1 MQALLEERRSIRL
14 KNHDVAT
21 ITCPDDI
28 EIETIAGD
36 SYNVAKWTTPVYT
49 VDNNIQGTVFCNY
62 DSGSQFNIGSQMVEC
77 TVTLENG
84 ISSGCSF
91 FVRVID
97 NEDPTIQCP
106 ANQII
111 LSENGDPVTVNTDG
125 PTYDDNSGAVT
136 MYCSP
141 HLSTTAFDIGLWE
154 ITCEAVDRSVNKAE
168 CTFGI
173 NIVAAASSDPCEG
186 DTNQCNGRGVCLT
199 TSTASKQYTCSC
211 FEGWTGQFCQDTDYQ
226 DPCEGPGADGDY
238 NWQCNQK
245 GTCITTDI
253 TLGEYT
259 CECYDGWIGDR
270 CEESENEN
278 SESTTAV
285 AGDGNGGDGN
295 GDIDR
300 ENSAQSGLNTAIVA
314 GGASGGLLIVIIIL
328 VAIIACFV
336 VKGRRSKPSERT
348 LSTHPLAASNG
359 SQPENGKSPSVKKDG
374 LENPSYSSHIDSRY
388 SRTSNDIAT
397 HSSSKYATASVYS
410 NGGYNRQENPAKIA
424 KYEPVSTIPR
434 WICNVQQRWIGS
446 HIWWI

>member
-1 MQALLEERRSIRL
+1 
-14 KNHDVAT
+14 
-21 ITCPDDI
+21 
-28 EIETIAGD
+28 
-36 SYNVAKWTTPVYT
+36 
-49 VDNNIQGTVFCNY
+49 
-62 DSGSQFNIGSQMVEC
+62 MVEC

-125 PTYDDNSGAVT
+125 PTYDDNSGA
-136 MYCSP
+136 
-141 HLSTTAFDIGLWE
+141 E
-154 ITCEAVDRSVNKAE
+154 RNKAE

-388 SRTSNDIAT
+388 SHALPTISQPTAPPNMPPPAYTPMAATTGKKIPPRLPSTNPSALYQGGSVMYSRGGSVATYGGYERPDI
-397 HSSSKYATASVYS
+397 
-410 NGGYNRQENPAKIA
+410 NGGNQPNQSYDNTLYETNVYEELDEVTLNPPQ
-424 KYEPVSTIPR
+424 YEEPEYMDVE
-434 WICNVQQRWIGS
+434 G
-446 HIWWI
+446 